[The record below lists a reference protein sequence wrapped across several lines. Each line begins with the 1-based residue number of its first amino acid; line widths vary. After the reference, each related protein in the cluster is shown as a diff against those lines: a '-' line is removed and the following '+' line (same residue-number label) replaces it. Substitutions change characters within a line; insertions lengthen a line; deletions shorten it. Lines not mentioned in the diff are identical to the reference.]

1 MELQDFE
8 AALRQHPD
16 KTLVFTLPEG
26 QEIPRHFHITE
37 IGKVSRDFIDCGGTR
52 RSTESCLLQ
61 TLVAKD
67 TDHRLSTTKLA
78 KIVELASTL
87 GLDAHTPVEAEVQL
101 ETTAVFSVASFDV
114 ATDEIRF
121 SLAAKRTA
129 CLAPETCGLEM
140 NSLPVISGGSDDDC
154 CGDTGCC

>member
-1 MELQDFE
+1 MELHEFT
-8 AALRQHPD
+8 AVLRQQPD
-16 KTLVFTLPEG
+16 KTLVFTLPG
-26 QEIPRHFHITE
+26 GREIPRHFHITE

-61 TLVAKD
+61 TLVTKD

-78 KIVELASTL
+78 TIVELASTL
-87 GLDAHTPVEAEVQL
+87 GLDDHSPVEAEVQL
-101 ETTAVFSVASFDV
+101 ETTAIFSVASCEV
-114 ATDEIRF
+114 AANELRF

-129 CLAPETCGLEM
+129 CLAPETCGVEM
-140 NSLPVISGGSDDDC
+140 NSLPVISGGGDDDC